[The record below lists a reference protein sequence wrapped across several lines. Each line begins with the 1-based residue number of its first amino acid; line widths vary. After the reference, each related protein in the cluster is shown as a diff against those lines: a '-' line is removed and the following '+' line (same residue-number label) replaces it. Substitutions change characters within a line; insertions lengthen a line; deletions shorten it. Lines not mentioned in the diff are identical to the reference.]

1 MLDTK
6 KTLAENLKH
15 LLDRRPD
22 VSRLDLSRQMK
33 VADGTL
39 GRIKY
44 GNGNPTVQVLDQIAH
59 FFKVETWR
67 LLVPSLGRELQ
78 SFDVGGE
85 NGASALSGLIAESL
99 QSLPESDRQE
109 IAQFIRMKLEK
120 AQWERQ
126 QQLHRKAS

>member
-85 NGASALSGLIAESL
+85 NGAAALSGLIAESL

-109 IAQFIRMKLEK
+109 IAQFIKMKLEK
-120 AQWERQ
+120 AQWEQQ